1 MFTISAADSPRSKHA
16 TIDPTLMVA
25 LMTPSHLTHAQSI
38 KTPAKS
44 LAIMLPCATSCR
56 CFRRDPPTSLNEGR
70 GRKMAQGGGA
80 RAWTN
85 GDEKRAVVMGD
96 IECHTRNFLAE
107 F

>member
-1 MFTISAADSPRSKHA
+1 
-16 TIDPTLMVA
+16 
-25 LMTPSHLTHAQSI
+25 
-38 KTPAKS
+38 
-44 LAIMLPCATSCR
+44 
-56 CFRRDPPTSLNEGR
+56 
-70 GRKMAQGGGA
+70 MAQGGGA